1 MYLVVI
7 DPGPSTGVAEF
18 AGTTL
23 VGTFTTQTPH
33 TTLRKRL
40 RNLRETH
47 PGLAVVCEEGPQIR
61 HLAEACERVEALV
74 REESESIYWVRPSQ
88 WKGHPAAKLNG
99 LKMLTRHEADAVCIG
114 NWFIARGRYHRYE
127 RCVATSEN

>member
-1 MYLVVI
+1 MYLIVI

-23 VGTFTTQTPH
+23 VRTFTTQTPH
-33 TTLRKRL
+33 TVLRTRL
-40 RNLRETH
+40 QVLRCMQT
-47 PGLAVVCEEGPQIR
+47 GLTVVCEEGPQIR
-61 HLAEACERVEALV
+61 HLSEACERVEAIV

-88 WKGHPAAKLNG
+88 WKHHPAARLSG
-99 LKMLTRHEADAVCIG
+99 LKVLTLHEADAACIG

-127 RCVATSEN
+127 RCTPAP